1 MLSLIEKELL
11 QAIVDIRTEAPDA
24 VPRLMALERAF
35 SSVAGRTDKQYP
47 QEIRSALMDFA
58 RGLEKDISE
67 AAKAGGFFPEFSKSA
82 R

>member
-35 SSVAGRTDKQYP
+35 RSVAGRIPTPADYAELGKEELQ
-47 QEIRSALMDFA
+47 
-58 RGLEKDISE
+58 
-67 AAKAGGFFPEFSKSA
+67 
-82 R
+82 